1 MKKLYTFLAMSFLC
15 LFFVACAGARG
26 RLFPRPEAV
35 ERDGAV
41 EEIVST
47 KRSKIEMPAVTMA
60 STAPQYFEVVAVG
73 TTAATT
79 TAKKEPEVTTKP
91 KEYCIVKFV
100 DTDGYT
106 AVSVQ
111 TVEKGKDA
119 VPPVMPQTRG
129 NLVFRGWNRDYTNIQ
144 SGRVIGAIYQKEWLN
159 VRFFDADGTLLTSE
173 TVRYGESATAPEV
186 EDRGD
191 FLFDGWSV
199 LFGNVTE
206 DLDVYATYYETPKR
220 SFTHLDSLYSMLDV
234 TENSLGIPAAAY
246 YRKEHTGVLRVGKH
260 EYAGNILYGNFCDTL
275 PIGGYGFTEFAGMLA
290 IRSDL
295 PENHTYALRLTLLA
309 DGKEV
314 YNSTLSGA
322 GTRSFSISLAGV
334 ETLTVYLEPTV
345 DGALYYGDVSF
356 FGGITDAVLYEN

>member
-1 MKKLYTFLAMSFLC
+1 MKKLYFFLAMSFLC
-15 LFFVACAGARG
+15 LFLVACAGARG
-26 RLFPRPEAV
+26 RLFTPPEIIA
-35 ERDGAV
+35 RDGAV
-41 EEIVST
+41 AEVVST
-47 KRSKIEMPAVTMA
+47 KRSKIEMPEVTAA

-79 TAKKEPEVTTKP
+79 TQKEPEVTTEP
-91 KEYCIVKFV
+91 KEYFIVKFV

-106 AVSVQ
+106 AISVQ

-144 SGRVIGAIYQKEWLN
+144 SGRVVGAIYQKEWLN
-159 VRFFDADGTLLTSE
+159 VRFFDADGTLLSSE
-173 TVRYGESATAPEV
+173 MVRYGESATAPEV
-186 EDRGD
+186 EDRGE

-206 DLDVYATYYETPKR
+206 DLDVYATYYAVPKR
-220 SFTHLDSLYSMLDV
+220 SFTPLISLYSLLDV
-234 TENSLGIPAAAY
+234 AENSLGIPEAAY
-246 YRKEHTGVLRVGKH
+246 YRKEHAGVLTVGKH

-275 PIGGYGFTEFAGMLA
+275 PIAGYGFTEFAGTLA

-295 PENHTYALRLTLLA
+295 PKDHTYALRLILSVN
-309 DGKEV
+309 GKEV
-314 YNSTLSGA
+314 YSGTLTGA
-322 GTRSFSISLAGV
+322 GTKSFSVSLADA

-356 FGGITDAVLYEN
+356 FGGIANAVLYEN